1 MSEGL
6 TRRAVTGLRLLSAGG
21 SASRPDAIAGIARG
35 IGAREI
41 QVPKQRRDEM
51 KSRTTVTRREFTV
64 ASALA
69 VLSGVTI
76 SVTSSSDTG
85 HDHVVTFS

>member
-1 MSEGL
+1 
-6 TRRAVTGLRLLSAGG
+6 
-21 SASRPDAIAGIARG
+21 
-35 IGAREI
+35 
-41 QVPKQRRDEM
+41 M